1 MYSLSR
7 LFRGVL
13 CSAATDEGKR
23 EVCIVLQSG
32 GALGFSVLLFWLFL
46 DRFFGFC
53 SKNFDFLCFAVYFD
67 LRIICGLAFGFRFSS
82 KTQTGFGIFPVCIRS
97 WRQFSPSAGLEQPR
111 NAKCY

>member
-13 CSAATDEGKR
+13 CSAATEEGKR

-67 LRIICGLAFGFRFSS
+67 LRIICG
-82 KTQTGFGIFPVCIRS
+82 
-97 WRQFSPSAGLEQPR
+97 
-111 NAKCY
+111 